1 MADKQASSL
10 YVRYAGFEHVFVL
23 RHEERTQYDV
33 LAALIQSRY
42 LTYVDWSSHN
52 PYSVRRHQKA
62 AYQDCVDKYGKKVTR
77 QVAIDIDEYPCR
89 PGVKFHAEISQK
101 LLPPR
106 NTRMSARP
114 SPRGHR
120 RFLIHSNNE
129 SCSALADH
137 YDSVR
142 FVFKTNL
149 KNHTF
154 APANIKSYSPGRI
167 YIVIQS
173 QFSRESYVQWS
184 SKPS

>member
-1 MADKQASSL
+1 MAFQRLLFISLLLSWNIVQFANHPPPPPHGPNMADKQASSL

-106 NTRMSARP
+106 NTRMSANIRLVRP
-114 SPRGHR
+114 H
-120 RFLIHSNNE
+120 
-129 SCSALADH
+129 
-137 YDSVR
+137 V
-142 FVFKTNL
+142 
-149 KNHTF
+149 
-154 APANIKSYSPGRI
+154 
-167 YIVIQS
+167 VIDD
-173 QFSRESYVQWS
+173 F
-184 SKPS
+184 